1 MHLVF
6 LNPRTV
12 SLCLPPQGTVVLGSL
27 DEASLAT
34 WLIPQFVGSDAGT
47 VTLFSARPATSENQV
62 SVPEATETGKEP
74 GEMRDG
80 ARPPEGRDHSAVV
93 PRACGREGLL

>member
-1 MHLVF
+1 M
-6 LNPRTV
+6 
-12 SLCLPPQGTVVLGSL
+12 
-27 DEASLAT
+27 
-34 WLIPQFVGSDAGT
+34 
-47 VTLFSARPATSENQV
+47 FSARPGASENQV
-62 SVPEATETGKEP
+62 SAPEATETGKEP